1 MSQLLALTIYAILL
15 MPGFLQGMLQITCS
29 SIDSIVQVSCVA
41 HEEYDAL
48 GFYAKKKKKKIT
60 VVMPA
65 GLGGGGK
72 TDGHSSKY
80 SELCLNFRTKFLL
93 GLSVVRGNIV

>member
-48 GFYAKKKKKKIT
+48 GFYAKKKEENYGGDACR
-60 VVMPA
+60 M
-65 GLGGGGK
+65 GGGGGRRM
-72 TDGHSSKY
+72 DIVPNIQ
-80 SELCLNFRTKFLL
+80 NF
-93 GLSVVRGNIV
+93 V

>member
-1 MSQLLALTIYAILL
+1 MQ
-15 MPGFLQGMLQITCS
+15 
-29 SIDSIVQVSCVA
+29 
-41 HEEYDAL
+41 
-48 GFYAKKKKKKIT
+48 KKKEENYGGDACR
-60 VVMPA
+60 M
-65 GLGGGGK
+65 GGGGK

>member
-48 GFYAKKKKKKIT
+48 GFYAKKKKKIT

-65 GLGGGGK
+65 GWGGGGRRM
-72 TDGHSSKY
+72 DIVPNIQ
-80 SELCLNFRTKFLL
+80 NF
-93 GLSVVRGNIV
+93 V

>member
-48 GFYAKKKKKKIT
+48 GFYAKKKKKIT

-65 GLGGGGK
+65 GWGGGK